1 MDAMPLNLAPGR
13 PGRAGSPGC
22 QDDGQGARTPLPAA
36 EGGGPG
42 ARPLLQEGRG
52 GRQQPRGG
60 HLKSRSNRIKS
71 TGAGSSPSEDSTQYP
86 GAGPVARSRKAAKP
100 AAPWESLIDLGET
113 ESSKDATPAAGR
125 KRRPPWLWGSVAA
138 ASILLAIVIALQV
151 VRLKT
156 SNGIIELLDLPKDA
170 VVLIDGEEF
179 KVKWPGGGKPAVIT
193 VETGKRRVRVEKDG
207 FKAYGRELTIEAG
220 GKERLTVRLIPLAD
234 SPSNRG
240 DDAVVTQAKPRN
252 DISAPVVEPEFVT
265 NRTGK
270 IKLKLIRAGTFTMG
284 SDEGQGESNST
295 PAQGPDQSVVL
306 PGRSRGDPGPI

>member
-1 MDAMPLNLAPGR
+1 M
-13 PGRAGSPGC
+13 
-22 QDDGQGARTPLPAA
+22 
-36 EGGGPG
+36 
-42 ARPLLQEGRG
+42 
-52 GRQQPRGG
+52 
-60 HLKSRSNRIKS
+60 
-71 TGAGSSPSEDSTQYP
+71 
-86 GAGPVARSRKAAKP
+86 
-100 AAPWESLIDLGET
+100 
-113 ESSKDATPAAGR
+113 
-125 KRRPPWLWGSVAA
+125 
-138 ASILLAIVIALQV
+138 LAIVIALQV

-284 SDEGQGESNST
+284 SDEGQGESNERPGTRS
-295 PAQGPDQSVVL
+295 GSV
-306 PGRSRGDPGPI
+306 GRFTWAFTR